1 MTDLCWE
8 CQKNNNLINR
18 TVNCEEE
25 KKTATLQRQEAHL
38 QHVKEERTLYKKQV
52 ADARVVVADGSLKLG
67 RNDPCSRECVMHY
80 SFDFAQ
86 QIHYPSNPLQ
96 PGPMYF
102 VDLRKCGI
110 FGVCCEGVPQQ
121 VNYLIDEGMT
131 STKGS
136 NAVISYLHHFFE
148 NYGLGEEHLSLHCD
162 NCSGQNKNR
171 YMLFYL
177 MWRTL
182 HGLHKDIS
190 LNFMV
195 AGHTKF
201 SPDWCFGLLKQKYRR
216 TQVSTLEDIARVTV
230 ESTATRLNM
239 AQLVGSESQEVFVPS
254 YDWQTFLGAYFKPI
268 DGDVGIKS
276 FQHFRFSCEEPGVVY
291 ASKRQ
296 SDEEKKFN
304 LLRSPNTLP
313 PVELPEEL
321 TPPGLDAERQWYLFD
336 EVREFCSEKGA
347 DITCP
352 RPTVPNPKKLVAEE
366 SDVVLEQKV
375 KRRK

>member
-1 MTDLCWE
+1 MAFVIEDDWLVKHISFDKLLLIFLAVLGFRAAALATFKKLWKQLCPRIVCCRPMTDLCWE

-171 YMLFYL
+171 YKRKCLLTFPNL
-177 MWRTL
+177 KC
-182 HGLHKDIS
+182 GLYAEL
-190 LNFMV
+190 LNLELLY
-195 AGHTKF
+195 T
-201 SPDWCFGLLKQKYRR
+201 LLKALLLSWRGC
-216 TQVSTLEDIARVTV
+216 VTFH
-230 ESTATRLNM
+230 
-239 AQLVGSESQEVFVPS
+239 LVFALCLCCPYCAYQGPISQRS
-254 YDWQTFLGAYFKPI
+254 KI
-268 DGDVGIKS
+268 DRNCKS
-276 FQHFRFSCEEPGVVY
+276 IVV
-291 ASKRQ
+291 A
-296 SDEEKKFN
+296 
-304 LLRSPNTLP
+304 
-313 PVELPEEL
+313 
-321 TPPGLDAERQWYLFD
+321 
-336 EVREFCSEKGA
+336 
-347 DITCP
+347 
-352 RPTVPNPKKLVAEE
+352 
-366 SDVVLEQKV
+366 
-375 KRRK
+375 